1 MATESICLGGVKS
14 ADSYLR
20 MDKIIEAIKMTGAEA
35 VHPGYGFLSEN
46 ADFSEAVEKA
56 GVAFIGPGASA
67 IHAMG
72 DKIESKKLAKQA
84 GVTTIPGFQG
94 VIADEDEA
102 ARVAAEVG
110 FPVMIKASAG
120 GGGKGMRIA
129 WDAEGAK
136 QAFRLSS
143 REAAAAFGDDR
154 IFIERY
160 VEHPRHVEIQ
170 LIADAHGNV
179 VYLPE
184 RECSVQRRNQ
194 KVGAAQSSVSA
205 CQPPAGVY
213 RHAGLWNEIRGHS
226 AEPTAR
232 SPISALRCAGH
243 RGGSCPQLF
252 TRDVAKDG

>member
-1 MATESICLGGVKS
+1 MATEAVCVGGVKS

-20 MDKIIEAIKMTGAEA
+20 IDRILEAMKMTGAEA

-46 ADFSEAVEKA
+46 AHFSEAVEKA
-56 GVAFIGPGASA
+56 GAAFIGPSAAA

-72 DKIESKKLAKQA
+72 DKIESKKLAKKA

-129 WDAEGAK
+129 WDPDEAK

-194 KVGAAQSSVSA
+194 KVGEQGGVWGNEDVRASWAWVTSVVVDVTCA
-205 CQPPAGVY
+205 PAG
-213 RHAGLWNEIRGHS
+213 
-226 AEPTAR
+226 
-232 SPISALRCAGH
+232 
-243 RGGSCPQLF
+243 
-252 TRDVAKDG
+252 